1 MQMSKWTFAAIV
13 VACGIAGLA
22 LTGATLRPD
31 LEDNEALY
39 GKKLTSKEI
48 VDTGVKPTPEAAKLT
63 AELSRY
69 SPREQGDRH

>member
-1 MQMSKWTFAAIV
+1 MKAEILSYSRSRGVF
-13 VACGIAGLA
+13 AGLA

-69 SPREQGDRH
+69 SSREQGDRH